1 MKKPLF
7 LLLMFARKLLGAFI
21 VVIIVSFKFIK
32 ISHVLFPSSHPPS
45 FSLATVC
52 LFSLQLK
59 RSSVKRIGLPVWVG
73 KQQTFLDWVLAS
85 TWRLASPSLE
95 VKSVS

>member
-32 ISHVLFPSSHPPS
+32 ISHVLFPSNHPPQLL
-45 FSLATVC
+45 FSYC
-52 LFSLQLK
+52 LFVFPSAQEEFSETYWTPCLGGEAADFP
-59 RSSVKRIGLPVWVG
+59 GLG
-73 KQQTFLDWVLAS
+73 SGINLETSFTFS
-85 TWRLASPSLE
+85 
-95 VKSVS
+95 